1 MKKPK
6 ACLLSV
12 LLALSSFAS
21 VSAQSIVGAWTYG
34 NTAAPDSAGT
44 GLLVF
49 LSNGVYFHAESDNT
63 ADAMNGMN
71 GMERGTYTWN
81 SGTGAFTAAVIVNTN
96 GSWGLSDDAPPSI
109 SITGD
114 TMDIDG
120 FTLARVTGGDAIVGA
135 WAYGNTLTP
144 GPTGTA
150 VIVFLSNGVY
160 FHAESENT
168 ADAMNGVNGMER
180 GTYNWVSGSG
190 AFSSTTLV
198 DTNSG
203 WGLSDGAHDFI
214 MITGDTMDVGGYT
227 LYRVTAVPEP
237 STYAAIAGVLGLG
250 FAVWRRRQR

>member
-1 MKKPK
+1 MKKSK

-12 LLALSSFAS
+12 ILALSSFAS

-49 LSNGVYFHAESDNT
+49 LSNGVYFHAESENT
-63 ADAMNGMN
+63 ADAMNGVN

-81 SGTGAFTAAVIVNTN
+81 SGTGVFTASDIVNTN

-135 WAYGNTLTP
+135 WAYGDTLTP

-150 VIVFLSNGVY
+150 VIVFLANGVY

-168 ADAMNGVNGMER
+168 ADAMNGMNGMER

-198 DTNSG
+198 DTNG
-203 WGLSDGAHDFI
+203 EWGLSDGDLDFI
-214 MITGDTMDVGGYT
+214 AITGDTMDIGGYT
-227 LYRVTAVPEP
+227 LSRVTAVPEP
-237 STYAAIAGVLGLG
+237 STYAALAGALGLG
-250 FAVWRRRQR
+250 FALWRRRR